1 MYDRRTETL
10 WRQFSGDPVI
20 GPLAESGLK
29 LEVLRVILTTWGQWT
44 ADHPDTTV
52 LDIDTGIY
60 PESSYQ
66 PEDDARSAYHA
77 YRAQPDT
84 MFPVWQRSGAL
95 PPKSQVLGLALGG
108 ETKAYPLEALE
119 GRPVVN
125 DALGGQTVVIVTVAG
140 GLGSRVYQRAG
151 HRFLKASLGADE
163 ATVLTDTD

>member
-95 PPKSQVLGLALGG
+95 PPQIPGPGSGIGWRDKGISP
-108 ETKAYPLEALE
+108 ESLE
-119 GRPVVN
+119 RP
-125 DALGGQTVVIVTVAG
+125 AG
-140 GLGSRVYQRAG
+140 G
-151 HRFLKASLGADE
+151 
-163 ATVLTDTD
+163 